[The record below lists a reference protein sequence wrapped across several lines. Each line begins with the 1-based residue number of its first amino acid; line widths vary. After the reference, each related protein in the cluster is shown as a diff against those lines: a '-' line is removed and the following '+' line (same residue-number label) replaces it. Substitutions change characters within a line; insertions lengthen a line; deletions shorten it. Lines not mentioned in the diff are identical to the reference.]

1 MKQILASLACAAA
14 LASTAS
20 AQLSNYLGPGILTG
34 GADNI
39 GNRSGEQVDLRL
51 YASVNGIYDNGIE
64 PVAVNS
70 KGNLV
75 QIGGLY
81 GIDASVGAYGVHS
94 WRVAQMGLS
103 YSGDFL
109 HFTNDSSYDM
119 SNQSLR
125 LGYTYQKSRR
135 LYFDLQGM
143 GGTYSLAL
151 GAISGQDSTTP
162 SIVSQQSL
170 LLFDN
175 RTYFLDGSASMTYL
189 MTPRASISVG
199 GEGFTVQYQSSAL
212 VGMEGYGAHANFRYR
227 VSRRTSLG
235 AQYARQHYQYPSFFG
250 QSDMNLY
257 TVLFSTQI
265 GRLWTVSVNGGVYQ
279 VNAVGLQ
286 SVALAP
292 AIAALLGVSST
303 VHIFA
308 SQNWVPAGQ
317 ASLNRKFKNAGL
329 SVSYAR
335 AVQPGNGVY
344 LTSRSENG
352 LVSYS
357 YSGVRKAT
365 FSISGGY
372 WSLTSLGQGIPPYRM
387 FTGGAGLTYNL
398 THALH
403 AVARYDVRQ
412 QEISI
417 AGYRA
422 TSFRATVGIAF
433 SPGSLPLSLW

>member
-1 MKQILASLACAAA
+1 MKHLLASLACGVA
-14 LASTAS
+14 LAATAD

-51 YASVNGIYDNGIE
+51 YASVTGIYDNGIE
-64 PVAVNS
+64 PVSVNS
-70 KGNLV
+70 KGDLV
-75 QIGGLY
+75 QVSGLY
-81 GIDASVGAYGVHS
+81 GIDTSVGAYGVHS
-94 WRVAQMGLS
+94 WRVAQLGLN
-103 YSGDFL
+103 YSGDFI
-109 HFTNDSSYDM
+109 HFTNDSAYDM

-135 LYFDLQGM
+135 LYFDLQGT
-143 GGTYSLAL
+143 GGTYSIAL
-151 GAISGQDSTTP
+151 GAIAGEASATP
-162 SIVSQQSL
+162 SIINQQSL

-175 RTYFLDGSASMTYL
+175 RTYFLQAGAGMTYL
-189 MTPRASISVG
+189 LTPRASISVG

-227 VSRRTSLG
+227 VSRLTSIG
-235 AQYARQHYQYPSFFG
+235 AQYARQHFQYPNFFG

-257 TVLFSTQI
+257 TALFSTQI
-265 GRLWTVSVNGGVYQ
+265 GRLWTLSANAGAYQ
-279 VNAVGLQ
+279 VNSVGLQ

-308 SQNWVPAGQ
+308 SQTWIPAGQ
-317 ASLNRKFKNAGL
+317 ANLTRRFKNANAFA
-329 SVSYAR
+329 SYSR
-335 AVQPGNGVY
+335 TVLPGNGVY
-344 LTSRSENG
+344 LTSRSEQG
-352 LVSYS
+352 VVGYS
-357 YSGVRKAT
+357 YSGLRKAT
-365 FSISGGY
+365 FSMSGGY
-372 WSLTSLGQGIPPYRM
+372 ISLASLGQGIPPYRM
-387 FTGGAGLTYNL
+387 FTAGAGITYNL

-412 QEISI
+412 QEITI

-422 TSFRATVGIAF
+422 TAFRATLGIAF
-433 SPGSLPLSLW
+433 SPGTLPLSLW